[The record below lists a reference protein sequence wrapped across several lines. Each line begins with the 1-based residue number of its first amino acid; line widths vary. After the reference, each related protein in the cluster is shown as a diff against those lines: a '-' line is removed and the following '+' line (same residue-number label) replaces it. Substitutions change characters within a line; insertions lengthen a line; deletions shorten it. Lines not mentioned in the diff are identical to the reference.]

1 MKPLQNKTIL
11 ITGGSRG
18 IGAAVVGA
26 AMARG
31 ASVAFTYHHS
41 TETAESLTQAMTAQ
55 YPDQHCLALACDVAD
70 LAAMQQVIKGVI
82 EQFGRVDAL
91 VNNAGITRD
100 TALAR
105 MSRQQ
110 WDEVITTNLG
120 SMYNAIQ
127 PLLLQLVKQRAGA
140 IVNLS
145 SAVAIYGTRG
155 QANYAAAKG
164 GIIGFTKALSAEVA
178 PFGVRVNAVAPGYVL
193 TEALKARIEAGQR
206 DPSVMEAQSTL
217 GRIVTPED
225 IAEGI
230 RFLVSD
236 AARAITGITLPID
249 CGWLSGITYNTYSG
263 LKRN

>member
-1 MKPLQNKTIL
+1 VKLLQDKTIL

-18 IGAAVVGA
+18 IGAAVVRA

-41 TETAESLTQAMTAQ
+41 AETAETLALEMTTE
-55 YPDQHCLALACDVAD
+55 YPYQQCLALACDVAD
-70 LAAMQQVIKGVI
+70 LAAMQQMIKGVI
-82 EQFGRVDAL
+82 KQFGRVDAL

-105 MSRQQ
+105 MSREQ

-155 QANYAAAKG
+155 QSNYAAAKG

-178 PFGVRVNAVAPGYVL
+178 PFGVRVNAVAPGYIDTDMMAGL
-193 TEALKARIEAGQR
+193 SEEKLSYIKSRI
-206 DPSVMEAQSTL
+206 SL
-217 GRIVTPED
+217 GRLGQPEEV
-225 IAEGI
+225 ATLVC
-230 RFLVSD
+230 FLASD
-236 AARAITGITLPID
+236 EASYITGQIFQVDGGITL
-249 CGWLSGITYNTYSG
+249 
-263 LKRN
+263 

>member
-1 MKPLQNKTIL
+1 VKLLQDKTIL

-18 IGAAVVGA
+18 IGAAVVQA

-31 ASVAFTYHHS
+31 ASVAFTYRHS
-41 TETAESLTQAMTAQ
+41 AETAETLAQDMTTE
-55 YPDQHCLALACDVAD
+55 YPDQQCLALACDVAD
-70 LAAMQQVIKGVI
+70 LDAMQQMIKEVI

-105 MSRQQ
+105 MSREQ

-155 QANYAAAKG
+155 QSNYAAAKG

-178 PFGVRVNAVAPGYVL
+178 PFGVRVNAVAPGYIDTDMMAGL
-193 TEALKARIEAGQR
+193 SEEKLSYIKSRI
-206 DPSVMEAQSTL
+206 SL
-217 GRIVTPED
+217 GRLGQPEEV
-225 IAEGI
+225 ATLVC
-230 RFLVSD
+230 FLASD
-236 AARAITGITLPID
+236 EASYITGQIFQVDGGITL
-249 CGWLSGITYNTYSG
+249 
-263 LKRN
+263 

>member
-1 MKPLQNKTIL
+1 VKLLQDKTIL

-18 IGAAVVGA
+18 IGAAVVRA

-31 ASVAFTYHHS
+31 ASVAFTYHHGA
-41 TETAESLTQAMTAQ
+41 ETAATLTQAMTAQ
-55 YPDQHCLALACDVAD
+55 YPGQQCLALACDVAD
-70 LAAMQQVIKGVI
+70 LAAMQQMIKGVI
-82 EQFGRVDAL
+82 KQFGRVDAL

-105 MSRQQ
+105 MSREQ

-155 QANYAAAKG
+155 QSNYAAAKG

-178 PFGVRVNAVAPGYVL
+178 PFGVRVNAVAPGYIDTDMMAGL
-193 TEALKARIEAGQR
+193 SEEKLSYIKSRI
-206 DPSVMEAQSTL
+206 SL
-217 GRIVTPED
+217 GRLGQPEEV
-225 IAEGI
+225 ATLVC
-230 RFLVSD
+230 FLASD
-236 AARAITGITLPID
+236 EASYITGQIFQVDGGITL
-249 CGWLSGITYNTYSG
+249 
-263 LKRN
+263 